1 MSRIKITCSE
11 GDKEQL
17 LYLFTY
23 TDTCPFYTPREYIC
37 EGSQEDCPLCIKKN
51 IEFEI
56 KGEC

>member
-11 GDKEQL
+11 GDKKQL

-23 TDTCPFYTPREYIC
+23 TDICPFYAPREDIC
-37 EGSQEDCPLCIKKN
+37 EGNLDNCIKCIGKN

-56 KGEC
+56 KED